1 MREYTVITVPQDL
14 LPQIV
19 GELLSFASNP
29 DYVEVVDGVVGRVIH
44 AHPQVADAWFE
55 ARTKI
60 ENPEPEPEPERTPEP
75 LPEPVKTPEPVK
87 PLAVSEKIPAKP
99 KTSA

>member
-19 GELLSFASNP
+19 GELLSFAANP
-29 DYVEVVDGVVGRVIH
+29 DYVEVVDDVVGRVIH

-55 ARTKI
+55 ARNKI
-60 ENPEPEPEPERTPEP
+60 EDLEPVAPEPTPEPKATPSPEPEKA
-75 LPEPVKTPEPVK
+75 PVK
-87 PLAVSEKIPAKP
+87 A